1 MTVSRCQEVCHT
13 LFRSPSW
20 ARPAAAVVVLAVAS
34 AILLTQGVPTV
45 DDLRGFIEISGWAA
59 PLLFVLG
66 YAVATVFLVPGVA
79 LTVLGGV
86 LFGAAIGTLLVV
98 VGATL
103 GAVAAFA
110 IARHLGRE
118 RVQRVVRGRLRRA
131 DEWIGRKGFGTIL
144 ALRLAPL
151 VPFNALNYAAGLS
164 SVSPRAY
171 AAATAVGIVPG
182 SFAYASLGGA
192 LDDPWSPGFIAA
204 LALVLAVGALGGLI
218 QRRLHGSAAPS

>member
-1 MTVSRCQEVCHT
+1 MTVTGDQEVCPALSRPT
-13 LFRSPSW
+13 SW
-20 ARPAAAVVVLAVAS
+20 ARAAAALVVLTMAS
-34 AILLTQGVPTV
+34 VIVLTQGVPTL
-45 DDLRGFIEISGWAA
+45 DDLRRFIEIAGWAG

-66 YAVATVFLVPGVA
+66 YAVATVFFVPGVA

-86 LFGAAIGTLLVV
+86 LLGAVIGTLLVV

-103 GAVAAFA
+103 GAVTAFA

-118 RVQRVVRGRLRRA
+118 RVQRLVSGRARRA
-131 DEWIGRKGFGTIL
+131 DEWVGRRGFGAIL

-151 VPFNALNYAAGLS
+151 VPFNALNYAAGVS

-192 LDDPWSPGFIAA
+192 LGDPWSPRFFAA
-204 LALVLAVGALGGLI
+204 LALVLAVVVLGGLT
-218 QRRLHGSAAPS
+218 QRRLHASAAAS